1 MRYDK
6 HWRHKK
12 RDLDG
17 SRGTLSKPPLF
28 GSNKVHATSGS
39 DVFGDDDSVG
49 AIIVIKY
56 PPSTRDWNL
65 LNLSVSVPVPVL
77 QKMK

>member
-17 SRGTLSKPPLF
+17 GGGGTLSKPPLF
-28 GSNKVHATSGS
+28 GSNKVHATSGN
-39 DVFGDDDSVG
+39 DMAGDEDSVG
-49 AIIVIKY
+49 AIAVKLFTIDLI
-56 PPSTRDWNL
+56 
-65 LNLSVSVPVPVL
+65 
-77 QKMK
+77 

>member
-17 SRGTLSKPPLF
+17 SGGAPSKPLLF

-39 DVFGDDDSVG
+39 DMAGDDDSVG
-49 AIIVIKY
+49 AAIAVINY
-56 PPSTRDWNL
+56 PPLTLYS
-65 LNLSVSVPVPVL
+65 
-77 QKMK
+77 